1 MTQFKSITLCRISN
15 QSYFIE
21 NNLSVGVARPS
32 KSETSHCQMSL
43 ETLIHHH
50 QHHYQYQHRHHH
62 HRHPHHHHAAKKFRL
77 EKVDVYQNS
86 NFPPIKRNSVKKYVP
101 RIWIEKYFH
110 HKEDFSWAI
119 RPWPAIWL
127 NSWNYET
134 SPNQCND
141 IHLHVVL
148 EDHTPFNYF
157 GIVWSMGWV
166 GWGAIE

>member
-141 IHLHVVL
+141 IHLHLIL
-148 EDHTPFNYF
+148 EDHTPFNSF
-157 GIVWSMGWV
+157 GHCLKHGV